1 MSDLKIQRDGD
12 AEIQLASDCRIA
24 VAVPINFKRRSGR
37 KLVTLP
43 DGEVL
48 KPRPWD
54 KEPSPLQRAL
64 ARAHRWQR
72 MLDSGEVRTQQE
84 LADLEGVSNPYVSRM
99 LRLTTLA
106 PDLVAAIL
114 DDDLPDH
121 IKLFDLAIVLPV
133 LWDEQRAMVAA
144 LISAKEFATVD
155 CPIASN

>member
-1 MSDLKIQRDGD
+1 
-12 AEIQLASDCRIA
+12 
-24 VAVPINFKRRSGR
+24 
-37 KLVTLP
+37 
-43 DGEVL
+43 
-48 KPRPWD
+48 
-54 KEPSPLQRAL
+54 
-64 ARAHRWQR
+64 

-155 CPIASN
+155 CQIASN

>member
-1 MSDLKIQRDGD
+1 MSDLKIQRTGN
-12 AEIQLASDCRIA
+12 AEIQTTSDGRIA
-24 VAVPINFKRRSGR
+24 LAVPIHFKRRSGR

-54 KEPSPLQRAL
+54 KEPTPLQRAL
-64 ARAHRWQR
+64 ARAQHWQR
-72 MLDSGEVRTQQE
+72 LLDSGDVRTQQE

-133 LWDEQRAMVAA
+133 LWDEQRTMVAA
-144 LISAKEFATVD
+144 MISGKEYATGD
-155 CPIASN
+155 CPIAQN

>member
-1 MSDLKIQRDGD
+1 MSDLKIQRTGN
-12 AEIQLASDCRIA
+12 AEIQTTSDGRIA
-24 VAVPINFKRRSGR
+24 LAVPIHFKRRSGR

-54 KEPSPLQRAL
+54 KEPTPLQRAL
-64 ARAHRWQR
+64 ARAHHWQR
-72 MLDSGEVRTQQE
+72 LLDSGEVRTQQE

-144 LISAKEFATVD
+144 MLAEEIGDWRKV
-155 CPIASN
+155 